1 MFHCIFN
8 SFLCCVTRNIFG
20 EGQVQ
25 TDLELEL
32 GPPPVAALGVV
43 ADGVAG
49 PHPDPLRDRPVLL
62 QLLGQLDLDA
72 EGFVGRLKEEK
83 RQI

>member
-1 MFHCIFN
+1 M
-8 SFLCCVTRNIFG
+8 
-20 EGQVQ
+20 
-25 TDLELEL
+25 
-32 GPPPVAALGVV
+32 AALGVV

-72 EGFVGRLKEEK
+72 ESLVGRLKEMTETIRK
-83 RQI
+83 NEIWLNTSIPLWLKKINRHLN